1 MGLKCYQNGKIKI
14 MKEKVLE
21 GSWIINATVEDV
33 YRIISDFENAP
44 TYFPLVAKG
53 MRVISRDGNNLE
65 IEAIT
70 NTFGI
75 NFKVKMKTTLMPDKG
90 FKSVNESSLA
100 IEDEKFIL
108 EPVAQGTRIKYV
120 NKVKIKNNILF
131 IKSIK
136 IILLNPST
144 YKNKSVNSVAPGTT
158 L

>member
-1 MGLKCYQNGKIKI
+1 
-14 MKEKVLE
+14 
-21 GSWIINATVEDV
+21 
-33 YRIISDFENAP
+33 
-44 TYFPLVAKG
+44 

-120 NKVKIKNNILF
+120 NKVKIKNNILNMF
-131 IKSIK
+131 SRLIIGKGALKFWEFAYINRLKK
-136 IILLNPST
+136 ILA
-144 YKNKSVNSVAPGTT
+144 K
-158 L
+158 